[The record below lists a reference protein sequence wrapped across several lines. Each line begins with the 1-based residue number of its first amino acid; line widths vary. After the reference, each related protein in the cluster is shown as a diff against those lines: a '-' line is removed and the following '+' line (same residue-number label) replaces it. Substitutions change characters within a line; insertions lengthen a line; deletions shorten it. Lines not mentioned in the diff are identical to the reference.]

1 MYCNDVITKNLC
13 LIISTLSAVQFHR
26 DKKTQKK
33 QKWRLILKRS
43 ANKRSQA
50 CNHQNTPKNAT
61 YDDYSLRPKKVY
73 LLDTDSNNNSS
84 IFLNVS
90 YIIQKNAQYLY
101 VSDTF

>member
-1 MYCNDVITKNLC
+1 MQYNFNVI
-13 LIISTLSAVQFHR
+13 
-26 DKKTQKK
+26 KKTQKK
-33 QKWRLILKRS
+33 QKWKAILKRCVH
-43 ANKRSQA
+43 KRNQA